1 MKRSQKIALRPTDR
15 QRQWFAQQCGYA
27 RVAYNWALSAWR
39 AGAPVSELRK
49 SFNSQK
55 YQTFEWCKAMDQR
68 ASAYG
73 IMNLE
78 VAIDRY
84 QRGISYRA
92 SEKTLTIRQQPA
104 SYAPPVKLA

>member
-15 QRQWFAQQCGYA
+15 QRRWFAQQCGYA

-84 QRGISYRA
+84 QRGIGY
-92 SEKTLTIRQQPA
+92 IQ
-104 SYAPPVKLA
+104 